1 MPTQSQLLP
10 ITYAHYCSTVML
22 WLSACLL
29 SLPPTLPPHSFCF
42 ILPQALILKSFYKK
56 THHVLEGYG
65 QSGFLCVSLLCIYP
79 SCGLKCVPRSSL
91 PLELVLIL
99 QDSSTPSS
107 TLNVTFLV
115 VLPGTFQSWE
125 QDSLFPLSQRTWHT
139 IHISCWWN
147 DWFSTWDALIALF
160 SSSFPLNS
168 GHMLPLIGISLY
180 FYRISGK

>member
-65 QSGFLCVSLLCIYP
+65 QSGISLCFSALHIPFVWFEMCP
-79 SCGLKCVPRSSL
+79 
-91 PLELVLIL
+91 
-99 QDSSTPSS
+99 
-107 TLNVTFLV
+107 TFLLASGTCPHSSGLFHPQQHFECN
-115 VLPGTFQSWE
+115 LPGS
-125 QDSLFPLSQRTWHT
+125 SSR
-139 IHISCWWN
+139 HISILRTG
-147 DWFSTWDALIALF
+147 FSV
-160 SSSFPLNS
+160 PLVSENLA
-168 GHMLPLIGISLY
+168 HNTH
-180 FYRISGK
+180 